1 MDIENKIR
9 TYSKIVTRGDIVWL
23 KKDLSFNLGE
33 NVQDIHRPY
42 VVISNNTNNDLCPTI
57 NLACLSKQVGKANY
71 PMHVLV
77 CGNKYGLDFDS
88 VIYVEQIITINKKE
102 IADKIARLDAYDL
115 KKLDKAIFIQ
125 LIDEKQTI
133 YA

>member
-1 MDIENKIR
+1 METENKLKI
-9 TYSKIVTRGDIVWL
+9 YNKIVTRGDIVWL
-23 KKDLSFNLGE
+23 RKDLSFNLGE

-57 NLACLSKQVGKANY
+57 NLACLTKKIGKANY
-71 PMHVLV
+71 PMHVLIY
-77 CGNKYGLDFDS
+77 GAKYGLDFNS

-102 IADKIARLDAYDL
+102 IADNIARLDANDL
-115 KKLDKAIFIQ
+115 KKLDKAIYIQ

-133 YA
+133 FA